1 MGRKRTIGQVIRNK
15 ARERSITVA
24 EIVRETGAKAN
35 TVRVVL
41 NQAAARGEINIT
53 RFYLGHSARAIKA
66 ISHDDEVETRLNALI
81 FGYCGKSKVEGE

>member
-41 NQAAARGEINIT
+41 NQAAARGEIHIT

-66 ISHDDEVETRLNALI
+66 ISHDDGVEDRLNALI
-81 FGYCGKSKVEGE
+81 FGYCRGKTK

>member
-24 EIVRETGAKAN
+24 EIVRETGAKPN

-41 NQAAARGEINIT
+41 NQAAARGEIHIT
-53 RFYLGHSARAIKA
+53 RFYVGHSARGIRA
-66 ISHDDEVETRLNALI
+66 ISHDEGIEARLGALI
-81 FGYCGKSKVEGE
+81 FGWCGKANK